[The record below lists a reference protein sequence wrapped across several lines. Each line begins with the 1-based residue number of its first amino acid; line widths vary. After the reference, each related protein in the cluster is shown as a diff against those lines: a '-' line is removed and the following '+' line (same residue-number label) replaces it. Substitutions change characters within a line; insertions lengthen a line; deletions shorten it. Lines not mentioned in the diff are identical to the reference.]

1 MEPTLL
7 LIIVGVLALLI
18 ILGTLIAVIVI
29 LRRPDDAF
37 AQPAMASASAGAIDL
52 DGSPP
57 PSMVETMPVTDSN
70 DFDAYLEDQ
79 KANLSAFELGDLSN
93 SFKGIS
99 QDNQRTGVVLH
110 QGDSETGLIAFT
122 SQALN
127 PQSGIITGETA
138 YGKMEIIITSGKAG
152 VKWQGNPL
160 GILDFANQRILG
172 PEGRL
177 LGSLERP
184 AIGSESGA
192 YPITFLGQKVADLT
206 TDINAVG
213 TLRWFDNES
222 GNISPAFQDLA
233 EDLEDNQTLL
243 LMAALLLEVGFMD
256 LI

>member
-1 MEPTLL
+1 M
-7 LIIVGVLALLI
+7 ALLI
-18 ILGTLIAVIVI
+18 ILGTLIAVIVV
-29 LRRPDDAF
+29 LRRPSNEF
-37 AQPAMASASAGAIDL
+37 SQPAMATATAGAIDVA
-52 DGSPP
+52 DSPP
-57 PSMVETMPVTDSN
+57 SVVETMPVTDSN
-70 DFDAYLEDQ
+70 DFDAYLEEQ

-99 QDNQRTGVVLH
+99 QDNQRTGIILH
-110 QGDSETGLIAFT
+110 QADGETGLVAFT

-152 VKWQGNPL
+152 VKWQGDPL
-160 GILDFANQRILG
+160 GILDFGNQRILG

-184 AIGSESGA
+184 AVGSEDGSF
-192 YPITFLGQKVADLT
+192 PISFLGQKAGDLT

-222 GNISPAFQDLA
+222 GDVKPAFENLA
-233 EDLEDNQTLL
+233 TDLEDNQTLL
-243 LMAALLLEVGFMD
+243 LMAALLLEVGFMS
-256 LI
+256 LL